1 MALRRQDVRCIC
13 VVKWIFFLCELFII
27 CLVLLTSKW
36 DGKPKNQRLFSITL
50 PKEHLNHPEL
60 LEVQKR
66 YQLQLSVTF
75 LSLLTACLLS
85 MFLHFKFISMELF
98 FFFLIIGLSIAL
110 PSYFYA
116 KANQLVKEIKQNNSW
131 EAGNYSHGIHE
142 DEFWR
147 YGQFYRNPFD
157 TARTTTKRMGIGTT
171 LNLAHKK
178 QQRFFIVSLA
188 LTLLVT
194 VLLCFQLFYME
205 VKTPSYR
212 IETNTLYIDY
222 PVYYYHVPIKDILS
236 LRVIQEL
243 PPTLKSNGIATDSF
257 SRGFF
262 NVKGYGEVFL
272 CIYNTGP
279 YLLIETKEG
288 TVIVNEI
295 TEEKT
300 YELLEALD
308 MVIPK

>member
-1 MALRRQDVRCIC
+1 M
-13 VVKWIFFLCELFII
+13 VKWVFFLCDLFII
-27 CLVLLTSKW
+27 CLVLFTSKW
-36 DGKPKNQRLFSITL
+36 DGKPKKQRLFSITL
-50 PKEHLNHPEL
+50 PKENLNHPAL
-60 LEVQKR
+60 IEVQKR
-66 YQLQLSVTF
+66 YQQQLSITF
-75 LSLLTACLLS
+75 IALLIACLLS
-85 MFLHFKFISMELF
+85 MFLNYRFVSIDLF

-116 KANQLVKEIKQNNSW
+116 KANAQVKAIKQSQGW
-131 EAGNYSHGIHE
+131 EAGNFSHGIHE
-142 DEFWR
+142 DDFWR

-178 QQRFFIVSLA
+178 QRHFFVGSLI
-188 LTLLVT
+188 LTLLLT
-194 VLLCFQLFYME
+194 ILLSFGLLYME
-205 VKTPSYR
+205 IKTPSYR

-222 PVYYYHVPIKDILS
+222 PIYYYHVPIKDILS
-236 LRVIQEL
+236 LRIVQEL
-243 PPTLKSNGIATDSF
+243 PPYYKSNGIETDSF

-262 NVKGYGEVFL
+262 NVQGYGNVFL
-272 CIYNTGP
+272 SIYKTGP

-300 YELLEALD
+300 YALLEALD